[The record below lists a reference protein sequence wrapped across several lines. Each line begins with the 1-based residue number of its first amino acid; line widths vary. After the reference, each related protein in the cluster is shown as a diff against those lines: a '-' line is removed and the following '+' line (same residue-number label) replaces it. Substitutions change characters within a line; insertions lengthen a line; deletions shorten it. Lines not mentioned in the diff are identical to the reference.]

1 MLAHDFI
8 RTQENVFNIIALGKS
23 ELDITDIAAVERK
36 VQELQ
41 PDIILNCAAYTNV
54 EEAEDAGKK
63 VNFDINTLG
72 VFNLAKIAN
81 EYNIDFLTIST
92 DYVFD
97 GNKFGWYNEEDARNP
112 LNNYG
117 LSKYLGETLAQ
128 EAFENTIIVRT
139 SWLYGGIPFG
149 KDEQNGIFKNFVN
162 TMLKLS
168 ETRNELRVINDQ
180 FWSPTYTGD
189 LSKALAEIIE
199 NINKFRGNI
208 FHLCKETLETG
219 ISWHDFAKE
228 IFLQSNKETNVI
240 GCSSEEYKT
249 KAVRPKFSKMK
260 NNSNIK
266 LQDWK
271 IGLSDYLK
279 QEEK

>member
-1 MLAHDFI
+1 MKKVLLTGANGMLAHDFI

-97 GNKFGWYNEEDARNP
+97 GNKFG
-112 LNNYG
+112 
-117 LSKYLGETLAQ
+117 
-128 EAFENTIIVRT
+128 
-139 SWLYGGIPFG
+139 
-149 KDEQNGIFKNFVN
+149 
-162 TMLKLS
+162 
-168 ETRNELRVINDQ
+168 
-180 FWSPTYTGD
+180 
-189 LSKALAEIIE
+189 
-199 NINKFRGNI
+199 
-208 FHLCKETLETG
+208 
-219 ISWHDFAKE
+219 
-228 IFLQSNKETNVI
+228 
-240 GCSSEEYKT
+240 
-249 KAVRPKFSKMK
+249 
-260 NNSNIK
+260 
-266 LQDWK
+266 
-271 IGLSDYLK
+271 
-279 QEEK
+279 